1 MPFSITTKDGIK
13 ISNIPDGM
21 PANDPSLVQRVQDIR
36 QSRINAAQVPSVNED
51 IGSLEAGLIAAGRG
65 ITSIGRAVGL
75 ADPEDESVTRQFREL
90 QEQAPIATTVGEIA
104 GQTAPFLLPGTA
116 VGAIASLPARA
127 LASGVLGATEGGLI
141 ARGEGG
147 DTSQQAGAAGIG
159 GIIAGGLELALPR
172 ISRIGRQIFRKLTG
186 SVPEKPL
193 IDAAG
198 NPSEEFIAVLQ
209 KEGKSFDDVVQ
220 QVNEEL
226 SEEFTDPNQLARKA
240 FLESQGIDPT
250 KAQISRTA
258 DDFQLQQEAAKTS
271 TAVRDAIE
279 KQDAHLT
286 TRFNQAVLDT
296 GGQSVTP
303 TSTVT
308 DALVT
313 KATSLDEAISGLYK
327 QAREAAPGEK
337 NVRFDTLIKDLRRLA
352 PTNRRTG
359 GNIEAIVGDLQSKG
373 IIDGDMNI
381 VGKVDVETAE
391 DVRKLMNELYD
402 AQNGFG
408 NGVLRE
414 LKGSL
419 DDDVFRA
426 AGDDVFREARKAK
439 TDFEQGL
446 TRAKI
451 SKFDSRKS
459 NLVRDVLENKIAP
472 DELSNKVVFG
482 KAWRDTDLQQLKD
495 YITDTPEGVKAFD
508 DLRADVLDTIKNKS
522 FIGPEDANGNKAL
535 SRDKLEKALNSI
547 GDKKLAVLFSS
558 DERKF
563 LRDMLQVSKL
573 REPVRGTAQGRGP
586 SAQAISRLEEKL
598 KNIPI
603 LGSVIEFIDF
613 DSTGKA
619 VLKASPERKIIDV
632 TPSASGLIPAAAA
645 AGGVAILPEGE
656 Q

>member
-1 MPFSITTKDGIK
+1 MPTVQEIDAE
-13 ISNIPDGM
+13 ISRRQQADALSASVDAEIM
-21 PANDPSLVQRVQDIR
+21 RRQAELDP
-36 QSRINAAQVPSVNED
+36 NAG
-51 IGSLEAGLIAAGRG
+51 IGSVEAGLIAAGRG
-65 ITSIGRAVGL
+65 ITSIGRGIGI
-75 ADPEDESVTRQFREL
+75 ADPEDPAVTRAFEGL
-90 QEQAPIATTVGEIA
+90 KEQSPIATTIGEIA
-104 GQTAPFLLPGTA
+104 GQTAPFLLPGSA
-116 VGAIASLPARA
+116 IGGIASLPARA
-127 LASGVLGATEGGLI
+127 IASTALGATEGGLI
-141 ARGEGG
+141 ARGEGA
-147 DTSQQAGAAGIG
+147 DTTQQTAAAGIG
-159 GIIAGGLELALPR
+159 GVIAGGLELALPR
-172 ISRIGRQIFRKLTG
+172 ISRIGRQAFRRLTG
-186 SVPEKPL
+186 SVPERPL

-198 NPSEEFIAVLQ
+198 NPSQEFIAVLK
-209 KEGKSFDDVVQ
+209 KEGKSFDDVVK

-240 FLESQGIDPT
+240 FLESQGVDPT

-258 DDFQLQQEAAKTS
+258 NDFQLQQEAAKTS

-279 KQDAHLT
+279 AQDAHLT

-296 GGQSVTP
+296 GGQATTP

-313 KATSLDEAISGLYK
+313 KATALDETISTLYK
-327 QAREAAPGEK
+327 QAREVAPGEK

-373 IIDGDMNI
+373 IIDDSMNI

-391 DVRKLMNELYD
+391 DVRKLMNELFD

-426 AGDDVFREARKAK
+426 AGGDVFSQARKAK
-439 TDFEQGL
+439 ADFEQGL
-446 TRAKI
+446 TRARI
-451 SKFDSRKS
+451 SKFDSRKA
-459 NLVRDVLENKIAP
+459 NLVRDVLENKISP
-472 DELSNKVVFG
+472 DDLSNKVVFG
-482 KAWRDTDLQQLKD
+482 KQWRDTDLKQLKD
-495 YITDTPEGVKAFD
+495 YISDTPEGLKAFD

-547 GDKKLAVLFSS
+547 GDKKLSILFGKE
-558 DERKF
+558 ERRF
-563 LRDMLQVSKL
+563 LKDILQVSKL

-586 SAQAISRLEEKL
+586 SAQAIGRIEQKL
-598 KNIPI
+598 KSIPVLGNIVD
-603 LGSVIEFIDF
+603 LVDF
-613 DSTGKA
+613 DTAGRA
-619 VLKASPERKIIDV
+619 VLKATPERKIIDI
-632 TPSASGLIPAAAA
+632 TPSASGILPAAGAA
-645 AGGVAILPEGE
+645 VGVTAVSPRNENNK
-656 Q
+656 